1 MNRTV
6 FSLGAALRLTLELEC
21 PRFGLEPENLF
32 QLAVRQNAQR
42 SFLFV
47 SKVLGKHL
55 PIHPAVLLSAGKLL
69 ALSYEGCTD
78 GDYWAGIIRGDSVP
92 PFSQVLDQLTHA
104 RSTLGPDERT
114 LFVGFAE
121 TATGLA
127 RAVAEC
133 FDGEAAYLS
142 TTRLNLPGL
151 SPLSF
156 DESHSHARTHLL
168 YLDPSDPFFATC
180 QRVVLVDDEF
190 TTGNTA
196 LRLIRQLHHRL
207 GIKHF
212 TLMTLLDNSDA
223 TNRQALEQELNIK
236 IQIVSLLH
244 GRIAGIEAGN
254 LPPSGLDDRRGALGL
269 EPKISFSKTD
279 TPLSMGRS
287 LLTSDMRDEALRLCE
302 KISAHLG
309 SAGKETLFLGNG
321 ELIYEPAIIA
331 GLCGGSAFHSITQ
344 SPIYALAGS
353 AIESGVHFD
362 PADSY
367 SAAGYVYNIPQG
379 RYRRAI
385 LFTEA
390 SNWSHTGM
398 RQLTAYLSGRGI
410 SDVEVV
416 PL

>member
-1 MNRTV
+1 MNQTV
-6 FSLGAALRLTLELEC
+6 FSLGRALRLTLELDC
-21 PRFGLEPENLF
+21 PRFGLEPESLF
-32 QLAVRQNAQR
+32 RLAVRQNAQR

-55 PIHPAVLLSAGKLL
+55 PINPAVLLSAGKLL
-69 ALSYEGCTD
+69 ALSYEGHTD
-78 GDYWAGIIRGDSVP
+78 GAYWANIVRGDYVP
-92 PFSQVLDQLTHA
+92 PFSQVLDQIVHT
-104 RSTLGPDERT
+104 RCTLDSQERT
-114 LFVGFAE
+114 LFIGFAE

-168 YLDPSDPFFATC
+168 YLDLDNPFFTSC
-180 QRVVLVDDEF
+180 KRIVLVDDEF

-196 LRLIRQLHHRL
+196 LRLIRQLHRRL
-207 GIKHF
+207 GVQDF
-212 TLMTLLDNSDA
+212 TLMTLLDNSDVS
-223 TNRQALEQELNIK
+223 NRRALEQELGIK

-244 GRIAGIEAGN
+244 GHIVGVETGD
-254 LPPSGLDDRRGALGL
+254 LPPAGLVDHRGTIGL
-269 EPKISFSKTD
+269 EPKRIITVAES
-279 TPLSMGRS
+279 PMPMGRT
-287 LLTSDMRDEALRLCE
+287 LLTSAMRAKVLHMCE
-302 KISAHLG
+302 KIAIQLG
-309 SAGKETLFLGNG
+309 PAGKETLFLGNG

-331 GLCGGSAFHSITQ
+331 GLCGGSSFHSTTQ

-362 PADSY
+362 PPDNY
-367 SAAGYVYNIPQG
+367 SATGYLYNVPQG
-379 RYRRAI
+379 LYRRAI
-385 LFTEA
+385 LLTEA
-390 SNWSHTGM
+390 QNWSPTGL
-398 RQLTAYLSGRGI
+398 RQLTAYLSDRGI

-416 PL
+416 LL